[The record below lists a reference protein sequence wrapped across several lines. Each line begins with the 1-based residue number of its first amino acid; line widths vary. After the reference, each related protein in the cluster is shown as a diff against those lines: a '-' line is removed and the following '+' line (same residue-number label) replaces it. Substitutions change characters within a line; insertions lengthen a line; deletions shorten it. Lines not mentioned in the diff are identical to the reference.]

1 MLRLVILNYKR
12 PDNVKKIV
20 FSLKKIFPKITI
32 INNNPEYSLPYYG
45 NGVDVINNQ
54 RNFFCMERW
63 IRCFE
68 YPEEFKLIIDDDIL
82 PSPQLIKNMLKSNLP
97 ITGIYGK
104 RGVSFATSYN
114 ELEDA
119 WSVGNVDFLV
129 GSIILVKQ
137 SVLNEIQT
145 DLEKM
150 GYPERGDDIIVSY
163 LIKRTFQTSLKLT
176 QGQFMFLPEGD
187 VGLNKS
193 KEHFTKRWNVI
204 KKFQNIGWTD

>member
-1 MLRLVILNYKR
+1 MLRLIILNYKR

-82 PSPQLIKNMLKSNLP
+82 PSPQLIKNMVKSNLP

-104 RGVSFATSYN
+104 RGVSFANSYN
-114 ELEDA
+114 ELEDV
-119 WSVGNVDFLV
+119 WSVGDVDFLV

-145 DLEKM
+145 DLEKL

-193 KEHFTKRWNVI
+193 KEQFIKRWNVI
-204 KKFQNIGWTD
+204 KKFLNIGWTD

>member
-1 MLRLVILNYKR
+1 MLRLIILNYKR

-32 INNNPEYSLPYYG
+32 INNNPEYFLPYYG

-82 PSPQLIKNMLKSNLP
+82 PSPQLIKNMVKSNLP

-104 RGVSFATSYN
+104 RGVSFANSYD
-114 ELEDA
+114 ELKDV

-145 DLEKM
+145 DLEKL

-193 KEHFTKRWNVI
+193 KEHFIKRWNVI

>member
-82 PSPQLIKNMLKSNLP
+82 PSPQLVKNMLKSNLP
-97 ITGIYGK
+97 ITGVYGK

>member
-1 MLRLVILNYKR
+1 MLRLVILNFKR

-97 ITGIYGK
+97 ITGVYGK

>member
-45 NGVDVINNQ
+45 NGIDVINNQ
-54 RNFFCMERW
+54 HNFFCMERW

-82 PSPQLIKNMLKSNLP
+82 PSPQLIKNMVKSNLP
-97 ITGIYGK
+97 ITGVYGK

-114 ELEDA
+114 ELEDV

-145 DLEKM
+145 DLEKL

>member
-1 MLRLVILNYKR
+1 MLRLIILNYKR

-32 INNNPEYSLPYYG
+32 INNNPEHSLPYYG

-68 YPEEFKLIIDDDIL
+68 YSEEFKLIIDDDIL
-82 PSPQLIKNMLKSNLP
+82 PSPQLIKNMIKSNLP

-104 RGVSFATSYN
+104 RGVSFANSYD
-114 ELEDA
+114 ELEDV

-137 SVLNEIQT
+137 SILNEIQT
-145 DLEKM
+145 DLEKL

-193 KEHFTKRWNVI
+193 KEHFIKRWNVI

>member
-82 PSPQLIKNMLKSNLP
+82 PSPQLVKNMLKSNLP
-97 ITGIYGK
+97 ITGVYGK

-114 ELEDA
+114 ELDDA